1 MIPIDTRKRKQF
13 YRCENARKINNK
25 IKKLKECNM
34 IEEGMISD
42 TYHTF
47 DSLYYQRC
55 VLFAVI
61 CNQNKENAWKSK
73 KHEDGTMFENYFIV
87 GIGTPNGMYTYHY
100 EMKYWDYFN
109 VKELK
114 NAPKW
119 DGHTEQDVTR
129 LLSLDTNKGE

>member
-1 MIPIDTRKRKQF
+1 MIPIDTRKRRQF

-55 VLFAVI
+55 ILFAVI
-61 CNQNKENAWKSK
+61 CNQ
-73 KHEDGTMFENYFIV
+73 
-87 GIGTPNGMYTYHY
+87 
-100 EMKYWDYFN
+100 
-109 VKELK
+109 K
-114 NAPKW
+114 NTK
-119 DGHTEQDVTR
+119 TEQCLKII
-129 LLSLDTNKGE
+129 LLLE